1 MKRRK
6 ACKGFIC
13 FLFVSFLF
21 LTSGFSGMSAEAKEK
36 DVPIGEM
43 VSKGN
48 VRFEARENQWK
59 DVEPSYFPIFQGI
72 KIRTENGV
80 AVVSFPNNSQID
92 LGPNSTVFFEQNNRL
107 NLSQGSL
114 DFRLSPVSQTTIRVR
129 SLSIA
134 LPRPLTASKGISSP
148 SPSGDKQE
156 AIGSITVHPNGAVT
170 VKSVRGSVSIIG
182 QDRTVLATLSA
193 KDMVT
198 IPSST
203 SAGPLKLA
211 QAGDDKDDK
220 KNPPGGAPGGAAG
233 GAAAGAAAG
242 AVAGAGFIPLTTT
255 AATGV
260 GVLLGGGAGLLGYA
274 IYENNNGSNYEKCC
288 CPKCP
293 EPCSACR

>member
-1 MKRRK
+1 MKRGK
-6 ACKGFIC
+6 ACRLFIY
-13 FLFVSFLF
+13 FLSVSFLL
-21 LTSGFSGMSAEAKEK
+21 LTGGFSGMTAGAREK

-59 DVEPSYFPIFQGI
+59 EVEPSYFPIFQGI

-80 AVVSFPNNSQID
+80 AVISFPNNSQVD
-92 LGPNSTVFFEQNNRL
+92 MAPNSTVFFEENNRL
-107 NLSQGSL
+107 SLSQGSL
-114 DFRLSPVSQTTIRVR
+114 DFRLSSASQTTIRVKG
-129 SLSIA
+129 LSIT
-134 LPRPLTASKGISSP
+134 LPKPLTASKGASA
-148 SPSGDKQE
+148 PSGDKRE

-170 VKSVRGSVSIIG
+170 VKSVQGSVSIIG
-182 QDRTVLATLSA
+182 QDRTVLATLSP

-198 IPSST
+198 IPSATST
-203 SAGPLKLA
+203 GPLKLV

-220 KNPPGGAPGGAAG
+220 KDPAGGAAAGGAGAAG

-242 AVAGAGFIPLTTT
+242 ATAGAGLGALSNT
-255 AATGV
+255 AMFGLGAALMGAAGAV
-260 GVLLGGGAGLLGYA
+260 GYV
-274 IYENNNGSNYEKCC
+274 IYENNYEKCC

>member
-1 MKRRK
+1 MKRGK
-6 ACKGFIC
+6 ACKGFIY
-13 FLFVSFLF
+13 FLSVSFLF
-21 LTSGFSGMSAEAKEK
+21 LTGGFSEMSAEAKEK

-43 VSKGN
+43 VSRGN

-80 AVVSFPNNSQID
+80 AVVSFPNNSQVD

-129 SLSIA
+129 SLSIT
-134 LPRPLTASKGISSP
+134 LPRSLTASKGISSP

-182 QDRTVLATLSA
+182 QDRTVLATLSS

-198 IPSST
+198 IPSAT
-203 SAGPLKLA
+203 SAGPMKLA
-211 QAGDDKDDK
+211 QAGDDKDDR

-242 AVAGAGFIPLTTT
+242 AAGGASYTALTTS
-255 AATGV
+255 AAAGL
-260 GVLLGGGAGLLGYA
+260 GLLFGGGAGLLGYT
-274 IYENNNGSNYEKCC
+274 IHENNNENYEKCC

-293 EPCSACR
+293 EPCTACR